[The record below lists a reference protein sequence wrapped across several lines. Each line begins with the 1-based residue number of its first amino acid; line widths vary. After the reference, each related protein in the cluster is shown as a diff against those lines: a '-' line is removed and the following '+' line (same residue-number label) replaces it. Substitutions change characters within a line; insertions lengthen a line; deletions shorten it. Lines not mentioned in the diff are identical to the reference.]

1 MEVFKMTV
9 EQIREQRNAVVRKFD
24 ELKAPLR
31 AKRALQFA
39 GQGEGL
45 NEAEWEEWD
54 KIDENMN
61 RELAPLDQ
69 QLFDLGRI

>member
-1 MEVFKMTV
+1 MTA
-9 EQIREQRNAVVRKFD
+9 EQITEQRNAVVRKFD

-39 GQGEGL
+39 GNSEGL
-45 NEAEWEEWD
+45 NETEWAMWD
-54 KIDENMN
+54 LIDEMMN